1 LVHPNTPAPPSDNR
15 EEITSTLSELVAA
28 FGSSAVASAASEI
41 GLFSAT
47 AVTSDIHQQA
57 LRRYTLMLI
66 DAKHPRQIAQMVARL
81 TYLDTAHGSEITQEQ
96 IGRAMG
102 VTKAAVSNAEADIA
116 QKLGLPRRSSPHAR
130 DSHRRMNKRNY
141 SFIAPQP

>member
-1 LVHPNTPAPPSDNR
+1 
-15 EEITSTLSELVAA
+15 
-28 FGSSAVASAASEI
+28 
-41 GLFSAT
+41 
-47 AVTSDIHQQA
+47 
-57 LRRYTLMLI
+57 MLI